1 MPQDDQQQQTQADPA
16 AQEQAAPPLAPG
28 GKPAPPAGLAFDQ
41 QNANR
46 GTRRGRELLE
56 HSLQEYGAGRSV
68 LADKNGALIAGN
80 KTLEKWNEQG
90 RPVRIIQPTGDE
102 LVVVQRTDLDLYDPN
117 DRRGRELAYADN
129 RVGELDLAWDAD
141 QLIEDRESGVDLSR
155 FWTDPEYDLL
165 LDPTPPGDSGPASKI
180 NHAEHWEGMPG
191 YEQENAGP
199 IAKIIVSFM
208 TEDAI
213 ADFAQRIGQ
222 NVTSK
227 TQGITHPRNWADFHT
242 EAYQPI
248 AQPAQAAAPPPLDPG
263 LLPDE
268 EEVTDDDEP
277 VHEADVLEGQGQGQQ
292 EGEEDAAH

>member
-1 MPQDDQQQQTQADPA
+1 MPQQEAQTQPDA
-16 AQEQAAPPLAPG
+16 ALVTDGGQQEVSPQAATPGSKPP
-28 GKPAPPAGLAFDQ
+28 PPAGLAYDQ
-41 QNANR
+41 RNANR

-80 KTLEKWNEQG
+80 KTLETANRLG
-90 RPVRIIQPTGDE
+90 LPVRIIQTAGDE
-102 LVVVQRTDLDLYDPN
+102 LVVVQRTDLDLYDPT
-117 DRRGRELAYADN
+117 DKRGRELAYADN

-141 QLIEDRESGVDLSR
+141 QLIEDRESGVDLGR
-155 FWTDPEYDLL
+155 FWTEPEYELL
-165 LDPTPPGDSGPASKI
+165 LDPTPPSDSSAAPKV

-199 IAKIIVSFM
+199 IARVIVSFM
-208 TEDAI
+208 TEEAI

-222 NVTSK
+222 NVTIK

-242 EAYQPI
+242 EAYQPTG
-248 AQPAQAAAPPPLDPG
+248 PAPDALAADAD

-268 EEVTDDDEP
+268 EEVTDADEP
-277 VHEADVLEGQGQGQQ
+277 VDEADMLEEQEQGQ
-292 EGEEDAAH
+292 EGEGDAAH